1 MMSMMNN
8 DKTEFAIF
16 GTRQQLNKLE
26 HPLLIISGEELV
38 FPLEK
43 LRNLGLTL
51 DTFRGFNIHIILITS
66 SGCVCSICENLLN
79 PKVLDV

>member
-1 MMSMMNN
+1 MAANFMMMNN
-8 DKTEFAIF
+8 GKTEFAIF
-16 GTRQQLNKLE
+16 GTRHQLNKLE

-51 DTFRGFNIHIILITS
+51 DTFLRLNIHINNIIRVCVFNLRKFAKSES
-66 SGCVCSICENLLN
+66 S
-79 PKVLDV
+79 